1 MVVKT
6 LIEMSPAAAS
16 GDAAGSG
23 EKISLL
29 SDLDIYFENYHSE
42 DNFTLLDILGGGQGG
57 LNDASASLNLSIA
70 KARAPNSV
78 FSNGSLI
85 PDYIDDLL
93 DDLDSDLKEGAACR
107 GGVAVSDVI
116 IVNCGTHRE
125 MGCKECAIAV
135 FAGQFE

>member
-1 MVVKT
+1 MVVNT

-23 EKISLL
+23 GEISLL
-29 SDLDIYFENYHSE
+29 SDLDVYFDHYHSE
-42 DNFTLLDILGGGQGG
+42 DNLTLLDIFGGGEGG

-70 KARAPNSV
+70 KAPAPNSV

-93 DDLDSDLKEGAACR
+93 DDLDSDLKGGAACR
-107 GGVAVSDVI
+107 G
-116 IVNCGTHRE
+116 
-125 MGCKECAIAV
+125 
-135 FAGQFE
+135 

>member
-1 MVVKT
+1 MVVNT

-23 EKISLL
+23 GEISLL
-29 SDLDIYFENYHSE
+29 SDLDVYFDHYHSE
-42 DNFTLLDILGGGQGG
+42 DNFTLLDLLGGGESG

-70 KARAPNSV
+70 KAPAPNSV

-93 DDLDSDLKEGAACR
+93 DDLDSDLKGGAACR
-107 GGVAVSDVI
+107 G
-116 IVNCGTHRE
+116 
-125 MGCKECAIAV
+125 
-135 FAGQFE
+135 

>member
-29 SDLDIYFENYHSE
+29 SDLDVYFENYHSE
-42 DNFTLLDILGGGQGG
+42 DNFTLLDFLGGGESG

-70 KARAPNSV
+70 KAPAPNSV

-93 DDLDSDLKEGAACR
+93 DDLDSDLKGGAACR
-107 GGVAVSDVI
+107 G
-116 IVNCGTHRE
+116 
-125 MGCKECAIAV
+125 
-135 FAGQFE
+135 

>member
-29 SDLDIYFENYHSE
+29 SDLDVYFENYHSE

-107 GGVAVSDVI
+107 G
-116 IVNCGTHRE
+116 
-125 MGCKECAIAV
+125 
-135 FAGQFE
+135 